1 MTLHGIVVADGD
13 RPSRHDLTVAWPGW
27 DAAPRLVVA
36 ADGGARLADEL
47 GLAID
52 AWVGDGDSADAEAVA
67 DLERRGVPLRWARRD
82 KDESDAELALAEAAG
97 RGATEITI
105 VGALGGRRLDHA
117 LANVA
122 LLAHPVLGRRPARLL
137 DATTRVSLVTA
148 PGERGDAVRH
158 ELAGRSGDH
167 VSLLPWG
174 GLVEGVT
181 TEGLRFALH
190 DEPLDLGPA
199 RGLSN
204 VRDGTTVAVTVRGGR
219 LLVVESVVGGSSSGA
234 RSTLRR

>member
-13 RPSRHDLTVAWPGW
+13 RPARAALTATWPRW
-27 DAAPRLVVA
+27 DGTPRVVVA

-52 AWVGDGDSADAEAVA
+52 AWVGDGDSVDAAAVA
-67 DLERRGVPLRWARRD
+67 DLERRGVPLRWVRPD
-82 KDESDAELALAEAAG
+82 KDESDAELALEEAIR

-105 VGALGGRRLDHA
+105 LGALGGRRLDHA
-117 LANVA
+117 LANVG
-122 LLAHPVLGRRPARLL
+122 LLAHPSLGRRLARLL
-137 DATTRVSLVTA
+137 DATTRVTLVTA
-148 PGERGDAVRH
+148 PDAGGGGVRR
-158 ELAGRSGDH
+158 ELTGRTGDH

-174 GLVEGVT
+174 GRVEGVT
-181 TEGLRFALH
+181 TEGLQFALR
-190 DEPLDLGPA
+190 DEPLELGPA

-204 VRDGTTVAVTVRGGR
+204 IRDAATAAVTVGRGR
-219 LLVVESVVGGSSSGA
+219 LLVVESAAGAPPSDA